1 MRVEFTIEGPP
12 IGKARPRVTRTVTY
26 TPKKTS
32 QYEDL
37 VRYTAINSFDG
48 CFDNDEPVDVRIAAY
63 FPVPK
68 SWSRKRRALCLA
80 NKELPTK
87 MPDADNIG
95 KIIMEDR
102 KSTRLNSSHPSSSR
116 MPSSA

>member
-12 IGKARPRVTRTVTY
+12 VGKARPRVTRTVTY

-48 CFDNDEPVDVRIAAY
+48 CFDND
-63 FPVPK
+63 
-68 SWSRKRRALCLA
+68 
-80 NKELPTK
+80 
-87 MPDADNIG
+87 
-95 KIIMEDR
+95 
-102 KSTRLNSSHPSSSR
+102 
-116 MPSSA
+116 